1 MKLLRFITILLVSL
15 NLSSQSNV
23 AGGRITG
30 IVQEQGKIPILQ
42 ATIQATEKNKGIL
55 FETRSDE
62 KGNFLLD
69 FLPVGNYKIIVQKD
83 GYNPLEYE
91 INIKLGSENKL
102 IFNLQRFGE
111 EVEAKAE
118 KDVVEVT
125 SSDSKTVMEKY
136 EIDNLP
142 IMGRDFTDL
151 VILAPKVYID
161 SNERIHISGGRGISN
176 NFQVDGADNNSSF
189 FGEERGGVRPPFTF
203 SMSAI
208 ESFQV
213 SQETFSAQFGQATGG
228 LINAITKSGTNDLKG
243 EVFWFIKD
251 KTITGKDANGME
263 PVDFK
268 ENQFGGGVG
277 GPIYKDKMHYFLSYD
292 GQLFTTPTFREFND
306 PTGALQN
313 EENRNYLEQFIDL
326 EKETGIIDQ
335 TNDQAVLLGKID
347 TQLSENN
354 FFSLRYNFSNNE
366 GENTTDNYRTTGW
379 SNNGIEKN
387 KFHTLVGN
395 WISMISYSLS
405 NEFIIQYANE
415 ERPRYP
421 NTTSIPEVIIGNY
434 DAAFGQKNYLPNN
447 TQEERFQIIDN
458 LNYFYKNH
466 NFRAG
471 IDISSVK
478 YDNSFFRYQAGSYR
492 YNSWDDFFAG
502 KPRDFT
508 QAFSEDKGF
517 VSFRINY
524 YNFYLQDEW
533 KIFPQLNLRF
543 GLRYEYQENEEPDQ
557 INEKEPATKYVP
569 KDRDN
574 WAPRFSFAFDPE
586 GNGKS
591 VIRGGAGKFYGTTP
605 ALLLANAFLN
615 NGIRVIRVRLKPSD
629 PGFPTFPDIIDSPE
643 GLAALTPDIY
653 IFSKDYEQP
662 EVLKYFLGY
671 EREIFKG
678 ISFSLE
684 GSWGKYSNLERKRDK
699 NLTIKETLPDGTHKY
714 DSRNRPNPNF
724 GRIIEFVTDAEGKYR
739 SLSFALR
746 YQSPKI
752 LFETSYTWSNS
763 RDNDSN
769 ERSVSTSGDF
779 PEDQYFLNNDWGP
792 SNYDIRH
799 KWISYFIWNLP
810 YNFKFSAIGIVRSG
824 IPFNAYSDIDE
835 NGDGYYTD
843 RAKWEGYHF
852 PRNSFR
858 QPYFKT
864 FDIRFTKS
872 FPFSK
877 SIIEAGFAIYNLF
890 NSSNRTTDHFTY
902 YTTNTKTG
910 EKTLREDFGVF
921 NLAGP
926 PRTGQIILKAS
937 F

>member
-1 MKLLRFITILLVSL
+1 MVSL
-15 NLSSQSNV
+15 NLFSQSNI
-23 AGGRITG
+23 AGGRIKGTVQDQEKNLITQAKIQSIDIKKG
-30 IVQEQGKIPILQ
+30 IV
-42 ATIQATEKNKGIL
+42 
-55 FETRSDE
+55 FETQSDDN
-62 KGNFLLD
+62 GNFLLD
-69 FLPVGNYKIIVQKD
+69 FLPVGIYKIIVEKE

-91 INIKLGSENKL
+91 INVKLGSENNL
-102 IFNLQRFGE
+102 IFNLQKFGE
-111 EVEAKAE
+111 EVEARAK
-118 KDVVEVT
+118 KDPVEVT
-125 SSDSKTVMEKY
+125 SGDSKYVVEKD

-142 IMGRDFTDL
+142 INGRDFTDL
-151 VILAPKVYID
+151 VVLAPKVYID
-161 SNERIHISGGRGISN
+161 LNERIHISGGRGISN

-228 LINAITKSGTNDLKG
+228 LINAITRSGTNDLKG
-243 EVFWFIKD
+243 EVFWYIKD
-251 KTITGKDANGME
+251 KNLTGKDANGRE
-263 PVDFK
+263 PEDFS
-268 ENQFGGGVG
+268 ENQFGGGLG

-292 GQLFTTPTFREFND
+292 GQLLTTPTYREFND

-326 EKETGIIDQ
+326 EKETGTIEQ
-335 TNDQAVLLGKID
+335 TNDQMVLLGKVD
-347 TQLSENN
+347 TQITDNN

-395 WISMISYSLS
+395 LISMLSFSLS
-405 NEFIIQYANE
+405 NELIIQYANE
-415 ERPRYP
+415 ERPRIP

-434 DAAFGQKNYLPNN
+434 DASFGQKNYLPNN
-447 TQEERFQIIDN
+447 TVEKRFQIIDN

-466 NFRAG
+466 NLRAG
-471 IDISSVK
+471 VDISSVK
-478 YDNSFFRYQAGSYR
+478 YENSFFRYQAGSYR
-492 YNSWDDFFAG
+492 YNSWEDFFAG
-502 KPRDFT
+502 RPRDFT
-508 QAFSEDKGF
+508 QAFSEENGF
-517 VSFRINY
+517 VAFRINY

-533 KIFPQLNLRF
+533 KIYPQLTLRF
-543 GLRYEYQENEEPDQ
+543 GLRYEYQENPEPDQ
-557 INEKEPATKYVP
+557 INEKEPQTGIIP
-569 KDRDN
+569 KDKN
-574 WAPRFSFAFDPE
+574 NFAPRFSFGFDPE

-591 VIRGGAGKFYGTTP
+591 VIRGGAGKFFGTTP

-629 PGFPTFPDIIDSPE
+629 PGFPSFPDIIDSPE
-643 GLAALTPDIY
+643 GLTALIPDIY
-653 IFSKDYEQP
+653 IFSKNYEQP

-671 EREIFKG
+671 EREILRG
-678 ISFSLE
+678 LSFSLE
-684 GSWGKYSNLERKRDK
+684 GSWGKYTNLERKRDK
-699 NLTIKETLPDGTHKY
+699 NLKIKETLPDGTHKY

-724 GRIIEFVTDAEGKYR
+724 GRIIEFLTDAEGKYR
-739 SLSFALR
+739 SLSLSLR
-746 YQSPKI
+746 YQNPKI

-763 RDNDSN
+763 EDNDSN

-799 KWISYFIWNLP
+799 KWVSYFIWNLP
-810 YNFKFSAIGIVRSG
+810 YNFKFSAIGIIRSG
-824 IPFNAYSDIDE
+824 IPFTAYSDTDE

-843 RAKWEGYHF
+843 RAIWNGYHF

-864 FDIRFTKS
+864 LDIRFTKT

-877 SIIEAGFAIYNLF
+877 SIIEAGFAIYNLL
-890 NSSNRTTDHFTY
+890 NSSNRSTDHFTY
-902 YTTNTKTG
+902 YTTNSKTG
-910 EKTLREDFGVF
+910 EKTLREDFGTL

-926 PRTGQIILKAS
+926 PRTTQIILKAS